1 MKQHSVDPYRDL
13 DVIDARGPRVMQG
26 TIGVL
31 ALVAFLTGWWPL
43 LAVLAAQLA
52 LGLTLGRRWCVPC
65 LFYFEVIQPRFGE
78 GPIEDSRPPRFANTI
93 GVVVLGSAS
102 VLHVS
107 GYHAFGWA
115 LGLLVAGL
123 ALLSATTGFCVG
135 CETYR
140 LLARFRGIEL
150 CETCSPSHTAAAS
163 IVAWGAAGQG
173 GQPEARRTV
182 HE

>member
-1 MKQHSVDPYRDL
+1 MKQRSADPYRDL
-13 DVIDARGPRVMQG
+13 DVIDARAPRVMQG
-26 TIGVL
+26 TIGAL
-31 ALVAFLTGWWPL
+31 ALVAFVTGWWPL

-52 LGLTLGRRWCVPC
+52 LGLTFGRRWCAPC

-78 GPIEDSRPPRFANTI
+78 GPIEDSRPPRFANMI
-93 GVVVLGSAS
+93 GIVVLGSAAI
-102 VLHVS
+102 LHAF
-107 GYHAFGWA
+107 GYHALGWA

-150 CETCSPSHTAAAS
+150 CETCSPAS
-163 IVAWGAAGQG
+163 PASG
-173 GQPEARRTV
+173 PLPRRQ
-182 HE
+182 EG